1 MNYKR
6 KYLKYKYKY
15 LSLKKIE
22 NQNCIKNNRKQL
34 GGDYDEQELYPTI
47 KTVKKI
53 INNDKILKLINKKIA
68 PVFKKK
74 IGLNIYFVPWYLGS
88 CDDNGDCHLVNYN
101 PYDEYLDVYHENWEE
116 GKYLLIGLEIYLI
129 QKKMN

>member
-22 NQNCIKNNRKQL
+22 NQNCIKNNRKQS

-68 PVFKKK
+68 PVLKKK
-74 IGLNIYFVPWYLGS
+74 NRI
-88 CDDNGDCHLVNYN
+88 
-101 PYDEYLDVYHENWEE
+101 
-116 GKYLLIGLEIYLI
+116 KYLFCSLVFR
-129 QKKMN
+129 